1 MMNRIIRSTLAAA
14 LMFSVAGCSDDDNGL
29 GPVIE
34 LTEAETDDLME
45 VLGTLAFEGTFGVP
59 AEARTAIAML
69 RNPDVAFATVNVN
82 QTLECP
88 VSGSRHT
95 NGSIVTNDEETQINA
110 SFTQTY
116 TNCAATAESGTTW
129 TFNTAPSLTLTIN
142 GTGDPETQSFDVTMN
157 FNGGFQVESDDD
169 RSGSCMVTLA
179 WVMSFSG
186 TDESISAS
194 VNGTVCGR
202 AVSQTVDISA

>member
-129 TFNTAPSLTLTIN
+129 TFNTAPSLTLTIT
-142 GTGDPETQSFDVTMN
+142 GTATDKGNIQSVTCSRSGVTVAATGTERWTCEVPLLIGDNRISVQATDAAGNQSFHKQLVIT
-157 FNGGFQVESDDD
+157 
-169 RSGSCMVTLA
+169 R
-179 WVMSFSG
+179 
-186 TDESISAS
+186 
-194 VNGTVCGR
+194 R
-202 AVSQTVDISA
+202 